1 MKVSYIPL
9 KILMVLTSICSVSL
23 IVLMANSLE
32 TEKKL
37 SIIILISISF
47 IFALISVI
55 QALRS
60 LKKVPESFVQVE
72 MAKAFFLLQLILLF
86 VLSFYLT
93 NELIKEELRVA
104 ILTGITIYVFDL
116 IAFGQTVKKYFGIS
130 YLNAIDAL
138 SFQAAGQVLI
148 DGGKLEKLSAY
159 DMVQN
164 VDKYLNSFDAPSK
177 IQIKLVI
184 LILQY
189 IPLIFLSAPMT
200 WMKAEKRVKFLEKH
214 FLHSSGTLRDLIRGV
229 TQLIYLTYYGDPRT
243 WEITGYL
250 PFEKRERFEEMKKV
264 PNPDQIPVTIPKPGI
279 KDIDTDIC
287 VIGSGAGGAVVAYE
301 LAKKT
306 GLKVT
311 IVERGKYFI
320 PEKDF
325 TNIEP
330 EMIGKLYKDGGL
342 QLTQNFDMS
351 ILQGECLGGTTVI
364 NNGICF
370 RIPENILDK
379 WESLGTKIDR
389 KKLAEIYTEIEKNI
403 NAHPVNKEKA
413 DNGAF
418 KLVEGAKKIG
428 VEFDWLSTNFKE
440 CGGCGNCNL
449 GCKYNR
455 KMSMLLN
462 YLPWAVSKGAE
473 IVVETSVTKIN
484 YQNGKVSSLNCKA
497 KSGAN
502 FRINAKHVIVSCGTI
517 GSSAILKESG
527 ITKNVGSRISFNV
540 ASPLHAEFKETL
552 NSYDGVQ
559 MCTYLKTDNC
569 LIENTFNP
577 PAASSLIMPGWFEK
591 HFNRMLKYNNLA
603 TASPVVGSE
612 PNGKLK
618 KSLIGGYDVDYT
630 ISGSDFYKL
639 KEGLKTISKVLLAS
653 GADVVYPSTF
663 DGKAIT
669 NPDEVDSVIEEI
681 KKPEDVTLSSAH
693 PQGGNPMSDDP
704 KIGAISSN
712 FNVHGFENLY
722 VADASI
728 FPTSID
734 VNPMLTIM
742 AMGHYAADVISEKLN
757 SKQ

>member
-1 MKVSYIPL
+1 MKISFIAL
-9 KILMVLTSICSVSL
+9 KVTMVITALCSMSF
-23 IVLMANSLE
+23 
-32 TEKKL
+32 
-37 SIIILISISF
+37 IILAEKSLANEHNLAATVLIAVSI
-47 IFALISVI
+47 IFALITI
-55 QALRS
+55 FQAFRS
-60 LKKVPESFVQVE
+60 LKKIPKSFVQVE
-72 MAKAFFLLQLILLF
+72 MAKAFFILQIILLF
-86 VLSFYLT
+86 IVSFHVT
-93 NELIKEELRVA
+93 NELIKEELQ
-104 ILTGITIYVFDL
+104 ILLLTGFTVFIFDL
-116 IAFGQTVKKYFGIS
+116 FIFGRSIKAFFGIS
-130 YLNAIDAL
+130 YLNATDGL
-138 SFQAAGQVLI
+138 TFQAIGQVLI
-148 DGGKLEKLSAY
+148 DGGKLEKISAY

-164 VDKYLNSFDAPSK
+164 VDKYLNSFDAPSRV
-177 IQIKLVI
+177 QIKFVI
-184 LILQY
+184 IILQY

-214 FLHSSGTLRDLIRGV
+214 FLHSSGTMRDLIRGV

-243 WEITGYL
+243 WDITGYL
-250 PFEKRERFEEMKKV
+250 PFEERERFKEMKKI
-264 PNPDQIPVTIPKPGI
+264 PTPDKIPVTIPDQGMQ
-279 KDIDTDIC
+279 DIETDIC
-287 VIGSGAGGAVVAYE
+287 VIGSGAGGAVAAYE

-311 IVERGKYFI
+311 IVERGKYFV
-320 PEKDF
+320 PQNDF

-379 WESLGTKIDR
+379 WESLGAKIDR
-389 KKLAEIYTEIEKNI
+389 KKLADIYSEIEKNI
-403 NAHPVNKEKA
+403 NDHPINQEKA
-413 DNGAF
+413 DQGAF
-418 KLVEGAKKIG
+418 KLIEGAKKIG

-462 YLPWAVSKGAE
+462 YIPWAVSKGAD
-473 IVVETSVTKIN
+473 VLVETTVNKIN
-484 YQNGKVSSLNCKA
+484 YKAGKVESLSCSS

-502 FRINAKHVIVSCGTI
+502 FKIKAKHVIVSCGTVA
-517 GSSAILKESG
+517 SSAILRESG
-527 ITKNVGSRISFNV
+527 ITKNVGTRISFNV
-540 ASPLHAEFKETL
+540 ASPLHAEFKEEL
-552 NSYDGVQ
+552 KSYDGIQ

-591 HFNRMLKYNNLA
+591 HFQRMQKYNNLA

-612 PNGKLK
+612 PNGNLK
-618 KSLIGGYDVDYT
+618 KSLIAGYDVDYT

-639 KEGLKTISKVLLAS
+639 KEGLKTISRVLLAS

-663 DGKAIT
+663 DGKIIT
-669 NPDEVDSVIEEI
+669 KPDEVDSVIEEI

-693 PQGGNPMSDDP
+693 PQGGNPMSDDS
-704 KIGAISSN
+704 KIGAVSSN

-722 VADASI
+722 IADASI

-734 VNPMLTIM
+734 VNPQLTIM
-742 AMGHYAADVISEKLN
+742 AMGHYAADVIAEKIN
-757 SKQ
+757 SK